1 MLHMNGLRSRKM
13 KAILEYLEDLYN
25 KGKLSDEEW
34 FDIKNLIEEDK

>member
-1 MLHMNGLRSRKM
+1 M

-34 FDIKNLIEEDK
+34 FDLKNLVEEDKPNENKPNNN